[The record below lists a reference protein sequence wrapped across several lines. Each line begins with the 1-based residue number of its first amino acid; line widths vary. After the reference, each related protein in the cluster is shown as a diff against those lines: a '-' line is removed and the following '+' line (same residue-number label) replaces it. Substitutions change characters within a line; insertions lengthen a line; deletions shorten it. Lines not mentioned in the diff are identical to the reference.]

1 MPGVG
6 VAPFGTGVFPI
17 VFGSGMPGVGVVP
30 FGMLLTLTELGSGM
44 PGVEFPLG
52 VTGEVE
58 NSGGILAVVFE
69 FELLAELEFPLGAVA
84 VEQAVFSATRKINV
98 INASFFIKNKTSKF
112 KIAVPV

>member
-6 VAPFGTGVFPI
+6 VAPFGTGVLPI

-30 FGMLLTLTELGSGM
+30 FGILFILTELGSGI

-52 VTGEVE
+52 VTGVVE
-58 NSGGILAVVFE
+58 NSGGMFAGVVV

-84 VEQAVFSATRKINV
+84 VEQAVFSATIKINV
-98 INASFFIKNKTSKF
+98 INASFFINNKTSKNL
-112 KIAVPV
+112 K

>member
-1 MPGVG
+1 
-6 VAPFGTGVFPI
+6 
-17 VFGSGMPGVGVVP
+17 
-30 FGMLLTLTELGSGM
+30 M
-44 PGVEFPLG
+44 PGVELPLG

-69 FELLAELEFPLGAVA
+69 LELPVEFEFPPGAVA

-98 INASFFIKNKTSKF
+98 INASFFINYKTSNF